1 MTAQWIGILIS
12 AASALILQ
20 QFLNFLKIY
29 NIFFRANSKR
39 NYQIRMNNIIL
50 KICIINKIR

>member
-29 NIFFRANSKR
+29 NIFFRGNSKR
-39 NYQIRMNNIIL
+39 NYQI
-50 KICIINKIR
+50 